1 MWFPKNKKEKDVGI
15 KKPNSEARGW
25 EDYVIF
31 VLQKKLK
38 YYKIRLKKHV
48 QTACLEI
55 NSYFLLCFS
64 PF

>member
-15 KKPNSEARGW
+15 KKPNGEARGW

-38 YYKIRLKKHV
+38 YYKIRLSHW
-48 QTACLEI
+48 TEETCP
-55 NSYFLLCFS
+55 NSLS
-64 PF
+64 GNK